1 MHSRHSYEMDLNRIA
16 QHAMANLSS
25 GHSQSLPSQ
34 RTLMQGVTFQKSGHV
49 GTPGGLVLVV

>member
-1 MHSRHSYEMDLNRIA
+1 MDLNRIA

-25 GHSQSLPSQ
+25 GHSQSLLSQ

-49 GTPGGLVLVV
+49 GHAGTRGGLVLVV